1 MRFKDIHG
9 LAPTKAMLL
18 SGIRNNH
25 VAHAQLFAGRP
36 GSPALSLALAYA
48 TYLNCENPGDEDV
61 CGQCPSCAKNQK
73 FVHPDVHF
81 IFPVSSTKNVAAKDA
96 SSRLFLKEWREFLL
110 TTPYGSLQDWSTLY
124 GGEDKQALISTKEK
138 QTITNDLSLK
148 AFEGKYKIMLIWL
161 PELMH
166 PNAANGILKVLEEP
180 PENSVFLLVSEQ
192 PDRLLTTIQSRV
204 QRLNIP
210 SFSDQELSELLVAAH
225 GIQEE
230 RSKQLAHLADGS
242 LRLALHLSTEAEE
255 DNYAQFSHWMRL
267 CHQRQ
272 MNDLVDNAEEFSKL
286 TRGAQNAFLQYGLSM
301 FREALISASSTHD
314 GLLRVEN
321 QEKTFVSNFGKAL
334 SVDQIQKMAE
344 LISEAMYHLE
354 RNASAKI
361 LFMNLSINISK
372 VIKSK

>member
-9 LAPTKAMLL
+9 LQSTKALLL

-25 VAHAQLFAGRP
+25 VAHAQLFAGKP
-36 GSPALSLALAYA
+36 GSPALSMALAYA
-48 TYLNCENPGDEDV
+48 TFLNCENPGEEDA
-61 CGQCPSCAKNQK
+61 CGQCSSCIKSQK
-73 FVHPDVHF
+73 FIHPDVHF

-96 SSRLFLKEWREFLL
+96 SSRLFLKEWRTFLL
-110 TTPYGSLQDWSTLY
+110 TTPYGSLQDWAALY

-138 QTITNDLSLK
+138 QTITGDLSLK

-180 PENSVFLLVSEQ
+180 PDQSIFLLVSEQ

-210 SFSDQELSELLVAAH
+210 SFSDRELSELLVSAH
-225 GIQEE
+225 GIDET

-242 LRLALHLSTEAEE
+242 LRLALHLSAEAEE
-255 DNYAQFSHWMRL
+255 DNYTQFSHWMRL

-272 MNDLVDNAEEFSKL
+272 MSELVDKADEFSKL

-301 FREALISASSTHD
+301 LREALVSASSTHD
-314 GLLRVEN
+314 LLLRVEGG
-321 QEKTFVSNFGKAL
+321 EKTFAANFGKAL
-334 SVDQIQKMAE
+334 SVNQIQNMAE
-344 LISEAMYHLE
+344 FISESMYHLE

-361 LFMNLSINISK
+361 LFMNLSIKLSK
-372 VIKSK
+372 ALRSK

>member
-9 LAPTKAMLL
+9 LTSTKEMLL

-25 VAHAQLFAGRP
+25 VAHAQLFAGKP
-36 GSPALSLALAYA
+36 GSPALSMALAYA
-48 TYLNCENPGDEDV
+48 TYLNCENPAEDDA
-61 CGQCPSCAKNQK
+61 CGQCPSCVKSQK

-96 SSRLFLKEWREFLL
+96 SSRVFLKEWREFLL
-110 TTPYGSLQDWSTLY
+110 TTPYGSLQDWSALY

-180 PENSVFLLVSEQ
+180 PENSIFLLVSEQ

-225 GIQEE
+225 GIEE
-230 RSKQLAHLADGS
+230 GRSKQLAHLADGS
-242 LRLALHLSTEAEE
+242 LRLALHLSAEVEE
-255 DNYAQFSHWMRL
+255 DNFTQFSEWMRQ

-272 MNDLVDNAEEFSKL
+272 MNDLVDKSEAFSKL
-286 TRGAQNAFLQYGLSM
+286 SRGAQNTFLQYGLSIL
-301 FREALISASSTHD
+301 REALVSTSSSND
-314 GLLRVEN
+314 GLLRVEGN
-321 QEKTFVSNFGKAL
+321 EKNFASNFGKAL
-334 SVDQIQKMAE
+334 SVEQIQIMSE
-344 LISEAMYHLE
+344 LLSEATYHLE

-361 LFMNLSINISK
+361 LFMNLSINLSK
-372 VIKSK
+372 AIR

>member
-25 VAHAQLFAGRP
+25 VAHAQLFTGRP

-48 TYLNCENPGDEDV
+48 TYLNCENPGDEDA

-192 PDRLLTTIQSRV
+192 PVTFSTI
-204 QRLNIP
+204 
-210 SFSDQELSELLVAAH
+210 
-225 GIQEE
+225 
-230 RSKQLAHLADGS
+230 
-242 LRLALHLSTEAEE
+242 
-255 DNYAQFSHWMRL
+255 
-267 CHQRQ
+267 
-272 MNDLVDNAEEFSKL
+272 
-286 TRGAQNAFLQYGLSM
+286 
-301 FREALISASSTHD
+301 
-314 GLLRVEN
+314 
-321 QEKTFVSNFGKAL
+321 
-334 SVDQIQKMAE
+334 
-344 LISEAMYHLE
+344 
-354 RNASAKI
+354 
-361 LFMNLSINISK
+361 
-372 VIKSK
+372 